1 MVRFWL
7 WIFKTMQTC
16 SCKDILPLTGPSS
29 NAHFNESSDVSSLV
43 ISLGNIDRTRVSIS
57 AELCIKMTV
66 AKHKDL
72 DPQMDGI
79 KRRRSKRA
87 NNAPKP

>member
-1 MVRFWL
+1 
-7 WIFKTMQTC
+7 MQTC
-16 SCKDILPLTGPSS
+16 SCKDILLLTGPSS

-43 ISLGNIDRTRVSIS
+43 ISLGNIDRTHASIS
-57 AELCIKMTV
+57 AEQCIKMTA

-79 KRRRSKRA
+79 KRRHSKRA
-87 NNAPKP
+87 NNGPKP